1 MTTRLEQLERL
12 AEMKPDYNFVQYAF
26 ALEYVSVRRFKEAA
40 EILEA
45 SMRRDR
51 TYVAAFHQ
59 AARTYEQLE
68 QIDDARRCYEQG
80 VAVATEQGDA
90 HARGEMEEALR
101 MLE

>member
-1 MTTRLEQLERL
+1 MATRLEQLERL
-12 AEMKPDYNFVQYAF
+12 AEKKPDDNFVQYAI
-26 ALEYVSVRRFKEAA
+26 ALEYVSVQRFEEAA

-51 TYVAAFHQ
+51 SYVAAFHQ

-80 VAVATEQGDA
+80 VTVATEQGDA
-90 HARGEMEEALR
+90 HARSEMEEALR
-101 MLE
+101 ILE